1 VFGGPP
7 AGGSVGLGNGGLKS
21 VSGGLGAPPAAP
33 AKAPAIKS
41 SWAPPPATSSAAPPP
56 AAPATSLPIAALAGD
71 DDEAPQNDEATRI
84 VPYDENEE
92 EAAHFAHVYD
102 EFVQTKKQCGEPL
115 AGLTADKFLQKLRD
129 NKAQLVSK
137 HGCRTVRFSVYV
149 KDGKAALKATPV
161 RE

>member
-1 VFGGPP
+1 M
-7 AGGSVGLGNGGLKS
+7 AA
-21 VSGGLGAPPAAP
+21 LGADEAE
-33 AKAPAIKS
+33 
-41 SWAPPPATSSAAPPP
+41 
-56 AAPATSLPIAALAGD
+56 
-71 DDEAPQNDEATRI
+71 EAPQDSEATRV

-102 EFVQTKKQCGEPL
+102 EFVQTKKQCGEPQ
-115 AGLTADKFLQKLRD
+115 AGLTIEKFLQKLRD

-161 RE
+161 RD